1 MFKNNLYIIAISI
14 LFLAGL
20 IFYLSKKSV
29 LGKKWTKELFT
40 GMKGSKEECPNIL
53 VQEGSKIIL
62 KKTKLAEIP
71 GVNPVVFDNLE
82 DYVEFTKWQ
91 RSQGIECPV
100 LYLQK
105 SVDAQD
111 NEVYK
116 IRPHILD
123 PRAGLPAYRP
133 ELEKQGADDPY
144 ENSLLI
150 DSNRNDPPYNTNTY
164 PGYDPDNQYIGL
176 ETPLDKIGK
185 TDKGSLSDN
194 PMDPNWGGKA
204 FTTEDIKR
212 GKFKDQE
219 VFFYKNDD

>member
-1 MFKNNLYIIAISI
+1 MFKNNWYIILLGI
-14 LFLAGL
+14 LFIMGL
-20 IFYLSKKSV
+20 IFYLANKSN
-29 LGKKWTKELFT
+29 LGRMWSKELFT
-40 GMKGSKEECPNIL
+40 GMKSPTSECPNIL

-62 KKTKLAEIP
+62 KNTKLAEIP
-71 GVNPVVFDNLE
+71 GVNPVVFNNLE

-91 RSQGIECPV
+91 RSQGINCPV

-133 ELEKQGADDPY
+133 ELEKPGADDPY

-150 DSNRNDPPYNTNTY
+150 DSNRNDAPYNNNTY
-164 PGYDPDNQYIGL
+164 PGYDPDNQYVGL
-176 ETPLDKIGK
+176 ETPLDKIGAN
-185 TDKGSLSDN
+185 DPASISDN
-194 PMDPNWGGKA
+194 PMNPNWGGRA
-204 FTTEDIKR
+204 VTERDIKR
-212 GKFKDQE
+212 GKFKDDE
-219 VFFYKNDD
+219 VWFYKNDD